1 MTKPTP
7 RGLAVAVAS
16 VAFATVGGVWA
27 LPQLLGI
34 AAAGMALLV
43 ISALV
48 TRGGTAIGVTV
59 GAPERVA
66 RGEAAWVDVRLQ
78 ASRAHRFGLL
88 VIDRRGRANA
98 VSWQPAPTI
107 AIPIDTAKRG
117 IWQQGPWQLQRMD
130 PWALFRRDVGL
141 IDALDVAV
149 TPRIHVVSLAKI
161 PLGLSQMRGTQEMG
175 STTFASLREYVVGDE
190 IRQIHWRSS
199 AKTGTL
205 MTRQYVD
212 ITRPRIDFVL
222 VNDSGAYVSDDEFER
237 AVDLAASLVAMALQ
251 SGLDTGLSATS
262 GERARMTRGAIGPA
276 MDVLAAVQCV
286 SVSTQQRLLGLA
298 RETTVVVTGNQTA
311 GWWQGISAAS
321 VLRPD
326 LDTTAE

>member
-7 RGLAVAVAS
+7 RGLAVAAAS

-27 LPQLLGI
+27 LPQLIGV
-34 AAAGMALLV
+34 AAAGLVSLAVSALL
-43 ISALV
+43 
-48 TRGGTAIGVTV
+48 TRGGPSIGATV
-59 GAPERVA
+59 RAPERVA
-66 RGEAAWVDVRLQ
+66 RGDAAWVEMQLQ
-78 ASRAHRFGLL
+78 AARSHRFGLL
-88 VIDRRGRANA
+88 LKDMRGNSFA
-98 VSWQPAPTI
+98 VSWRPSPSV
-107 AIPIDTAKRG
+107 AIRVDTAKRG
-117 IWQQGPWQLQRMD
+117 IWQQGPWRLQRMD
-130 PWALFRRDVGL
+130 PWALFRRDVGRV
-141 IDALDVAV
+141 DALEVAV
-149 TPRIHVVSLAKI
+149 TPRIHTVSLAKV
-161 PLGLSQMRGTQEMG
+161 PLGLSQVRGTQEMG

-222 VNDSGAYVSDDEFER
+222 VNDSRAYVSDEEFEQT
-237 AVDLAASLVAMALQ
+237 VDLAASLAAMALQ
-251 SGLDTGLSATS
+251 SGLDTGLITTS
-262 GERARMTRGAIGPA
+262 GERARRTRGAIGPA

-298 RETTVVVTGNQTA
+298 RETTVVVTGNQAA

-326 LDTTAE
+326 VDTTAE